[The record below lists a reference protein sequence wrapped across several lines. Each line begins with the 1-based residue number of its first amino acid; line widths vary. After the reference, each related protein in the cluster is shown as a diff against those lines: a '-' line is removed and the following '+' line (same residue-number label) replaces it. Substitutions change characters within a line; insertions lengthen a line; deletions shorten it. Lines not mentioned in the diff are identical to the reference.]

1 MQIDFLYNEVQKW
14 INSFPEY
21 TTDKLL
27 LPDEAKIQEISQEFL
42 IRLQDNYPFHHPLY
56 AGQMLKPP
64 VEIAIS
70 AYLAS
75 MAINPNNHALDGGP
89 ATAKMEKE
97 VIKEFSEIFGF
108 NNYIG
113 HLTTSGT
120 LANLEALLIAREE
133 NPDKSI
139 AFSDQAH
146 YTHSRVCNW
155 LRVPQVKINSN
166 QFGQMDLEDLENKL
180 KTENIGTVVAT
191 VSTTSLGSVDDI
203 AKILKLKEK
212 YNFRLHIDGA
222 YGGYFKLIS
231 DYQHSLNNFD
241 LIKFADS
248 IAIDPHK
255 QGLQP
260 YGCGCVIFSDPTIG
274 KHYKHES
281 PYTYF
286 TSDELHLGE
295 ISIECSRAGA
305 AAAALWFTNKLIP
318 LRNDEGLGL
327 ILKKTIDATNK
338 MYEILNSSDRFT
350 PYLKPETNIIAYYPI
365 ANSTSEISRI
375 SSEILQKGMDTNSL
389 WLATLKVDSHKF
401 TRNHPNIKVDSPET
415 IILRSTIMK
424 PEHYDWADTIYDK
437 LIDLVENK
445 NYLNEAIIYPVEVVR

>member
-1 MQIDFLYNEVQKW
+1 MQIDYLYNEVQKW
-14 INSFPEY
+14 LNSFPEFII
-21 TTDKLL
+21 DKLL
-27 LPDEAKIQEISQEFL
+27 QPDEAKIQEISQEFL
-42 IRLQDNYPFHHPLY
+42 KRLQDNYPFHHPLY

-64 VEIAIS
+64 VDIAIS
-70 AYLAS
+70 AYLAA

-108 NNYIG
+108 ENYLG

-133 NPDKSI
+133 NPEKSI

-166 QFGQMDLEDLENKL
+166 KFGQMDLEDLENKL
-180 KTENIGTVVAT
+180 KTENIGTLVAT
-191 VSTTSLGSVDDI
+191 LSTTSLGSVDDLS
-203 AKILKLKEK
+203 KILELKEK
-212 YNFRLHIDGA
+212 YKFRLHIDGA

-231 DYQHSLNNFD
+231 DYQPSLNNFH
-241 LIKFADS
+241 LIRFADS

-260 YGCGCVIFSDPTIG
+260 YGCGCVIFSDSSIG
-274 KHYKHES
+274 KHYKHDS

-318 LRNDEGLGL
+318 LKNDEGLGL

-338 MYEILNSSDRFT
+338 LYEILNSSDKFT
-350 PYLKPETNIIAYYPI
+350 PYIKPETNIIAYFPN
-365 ANSTSEISRI
+365 AQTTSEISKL
-375 SSEILQKGMDTNSL
+375 SQEILQKGMDTNSI
-389 WLATLKVDSHKF
+389 WLATLKVDSRKF
-401 TRNHPNIKVDSPET
+401 AQNHLNIIVDSPET
-415 IILRSTIMK
+415 ILLRSTIMK
-424 PEHYDWADTIYDK
+424 PEHYDWVDKIYNK
-437 LIDLVENK
+437 LIDLLGK
-445 NYLNEAIIYPVEVVR
+445 K